1 MDALTPVAIEAR
13 EPPPAEGLP
22 ELGEAAESAIAL
34 AIIKRVEQRDSETVG
49 AHRTVAALKSIPRH
63 ETAEP
68 RSWPWLPTVDD
79 NHLAPHPYCSHCGFV
94 KYVGSFR
101 AVPLGGLVNMASAL
115 AERAR
120 QMGRTITQAQMR
132 LIIKRL
138 QSTGA
143 NDTFTLSKPVQERLL
158 IDAFS
163 NCTGLGKPWLEN
175 LLRSC

>member
-1 MDALTPVAIEAR
+1 MMKAR
-13 EPPPAEGLP
+13 EPPTPEGP
-22 ELGEAAESAIAL
+22 PDIGDAVESQIAVE
-34 AIIKRVEQRDSETVG
+34 IIKRVEQRDAETVG
-49 AHRTVAALKSIPRH
+49 AHRGVAALSSIPRH

-79 NHLAPHPYCSHCGFV
+79 NHLAPHPFCAHCGFV
-94 KYVGSFR
+94 KYVGSYR
-101 AVPLGGLVNMASAL
+101 ALPLGGLVNLASAL

-120 QMGRTITQAQMR
+120 EMGRTVTQTQMR

-138 QSTGA
+138 QSGGA

-158 IDAFS
+158 IDAFAA
-163 NCTGLGKPWLEN
+163 CTGLGKPWLEN